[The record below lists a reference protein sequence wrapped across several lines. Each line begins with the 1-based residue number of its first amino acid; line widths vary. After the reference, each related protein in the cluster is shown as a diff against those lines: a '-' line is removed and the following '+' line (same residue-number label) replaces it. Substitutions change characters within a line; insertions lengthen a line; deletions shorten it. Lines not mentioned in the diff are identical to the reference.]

1 VGYHLVLASPLAE
14 ILFPESRGTKCGLL
28 LPPAMIVVAMSLL
41 AQTSPPPGKP
51 DGHPE
56 SSCSVGG
63 RVVSAVDGSPLR
75 SARVTLVPEH
85 DGEKTQIYAATTDS
99 DGRFLLKDLVPGHYH
114 FAANRTGFVTQ
125 SYQAKGT
132 DDGAVL
138 SLRPGEQVSDVVF
151 RMMVSGVVTGR
162 VTNEDGEPMISRS
175 WPCRGHAKKSWK
187 TKARPLPGNRDCKLW
202 LRRRSMIGAN
212 IVFSDSH
219 PASTA

>member
-1 VGYHLVLASPLAE
+1 MSRLRRRARDHLSEGVRSEQNTKVFYRGVSLRTTSAGKFEVTTWTQRWRCAPKRSRAGILSNRTGLASLCVNPSRCLRKATWGGGVSSCASPLAE
-14 ILFPESRGTKCGLL
+14 ILVPESRGTKCGLL

-125 SYQAKGT
+125 SYQAKG
-132 DDGAVL
+132 
-138 SLRPGEQVSDVVF
+138 
-151 RMMVSGVVTGR
+151 
-162 VTNEDGEPMISRS
+162 
-175 WPCRGHAKKSWK
+175 
-187 TKARPLPGNRDCKLW
+187 
-202 LRRRSMIGAN
+202 
-212 IVFSDSH
+212 
-219 PASTA
+219 